1 MRTLLFGLVV
11 FVYLTMAAGSAAA
24 QTEVTVTNPKSDPVL
39 VRDVDNDARLPY
51 QVSFSI
57 GQPTLPTVPA
67 GKVFVIEYISG
78 TIRVPSTTGSA
89 TPCRFMQL
97 SFGLGNGSDT
107 DVLPV
112 SMGTAQ
118 SINNTDINFFTI
130 SQRVQIY
137 GLANSDLG
145 GTSYSLAGTCNSGP
159 TSSHIVLSGHLEKAN

>member
-1 MRTLLFGLVV
+1 MRTLLFGLAVVV
-11 FVYLTMAAGSAAA
+11 FLMAGSAGA
-24 QTEVTVTNPKSDPVL
+24 QTDVTVTNPKTSPVL
-39 VRDVDNDARLPY
+39 VRDVDNDARRPY

-67 GKVFVIEYISG
+67 GKVFVIEYVSG

-89 TPCRFMQL
+89 SPCRFMQL

-112 SMGTAQ
+112 YMGTAQ

-130 SQRVQIY
+130 SQRVQTY

-145 GTSYSLAGTCNSGP
+145 GTSYSLAAGCNSGP
-159 TSSHIVLSGHLEKAN
+159 TFSHIVLSGHLEKAN